1 MPSHANPAGRRPEA
15 IAQDERPQ
23 PYPYRVYAQ
32 TCSRILLFQY
42 CIYLVTRLAAIML
55 YYMQLHMDD
64 TIPYIV
70 DDVMIL
76 LYGKYG
82 LQIITLYTRTVRV
95 DETLCSVAMHTN
107 SKYPG

>member
-1 MPSHANPAGRRPEA
+1 
-15 IAQDERPQ
+15 
-23 PYPYRVYAQ
+23 
-32 TCSRILLFQY
+32 
-42 CIYLVTRLAAIML
+42 
-55 YYMQLHMDD
+55 MDH

-82 LQIITLYTRTVRV
+82 LQIITLYARTVRV
-95 DETLCSVAMHTN
+95 DETLRSVAMHTN